1 MWRYLVAKASSAEQL
16 RLLDLQAL
24 DSKMRQLDSRA
35 RSVRENPDLKALA
48 AKAAAARSALGA
60 AATQSADIEREL
72 ARAEADVA
80 SVTSRLERDRKHLD
94 SGAGGSKELTALQS
108 EIESLTRRRSDL
120 EDTELEV
127 MERLESVR
135 GVEAERRAEAASAE
149 TEMAELEAKRDA
161 ELAEIE
167 AERAETMRQRTE
179 LAGRFA
185 PDLLAVYERT
195 LARHGIGAA
204 RLFHGTSEGSGMQL
218 SPGDLAD
225 IRKAADDDIVFCP
238 DSGCILVR
246 SSEWGS

>member
-1 MWRYLVAKASSAEQL
+1 MAKASSAEQL

-24 DSKMRQLDSRA
+24 DSRMKQLDSRA
-35 RSVRENPDLKALA
+35 RSVRENPDLTALA
-48 AKAAAARSALGA
+48 GKAAAARTALGA

-80 SVTSRLERDRKHLD
+80 SVVARLERDQKHLD
-94 SGAGGSKELTALQS
+94 SGHGGSKELTALQS
-108 EIESLTRRRSDL
+108 EIESLSRRRSDL

-127 MERLESVR
+127 MERLEAVKA
-135 GVEAERRAEAASAE
+135 VEAERRTEAAAAE
-149 TEMAELEAKRDA
+149 TELTDLEGRRDT

-167 AERAETMRQRTE
+167 AERAEIMRQRTE

-195 LARHGIGAA
+195 LSRHGIGAA

-225 IRKAADDDIVFCP
+225 IRKAAADDIVFCP